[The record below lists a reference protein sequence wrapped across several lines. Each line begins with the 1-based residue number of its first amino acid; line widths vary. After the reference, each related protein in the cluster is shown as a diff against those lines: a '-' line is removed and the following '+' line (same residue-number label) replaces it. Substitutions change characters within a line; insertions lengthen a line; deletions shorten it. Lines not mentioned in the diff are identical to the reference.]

1 MDDARSITTL
11 RNGAT
16 LLAIVLAS
24 GEVLRTHDIALSHA
38 EFVRRSFGT
47 LPEGAWVGTVRK
59 ADNLVTVLNSRTFYG
74 NQLPA
79 PERVAQAIR
88 AVFE

>member
-1 MDDARSITTL
+1 MEDDRSTTIL
-11 RNGAT
+11 REGAT
-16 LLAIVLAS
+16 LLAIVLES
-24 GEVLRTHDIALSHA
+24 GEVFRTHDIALSHA

-47 LPEGAWVGTVRK
+47 LPTGAWVGTVRK
-59 ADNLVTVLNSRTFYG
+59 SDNLVTVLNSRTFYG

-79 PERVAQAIR
+79 PEPVAQAIR